1 MLRIEAGQTCS
12 LFDVVLPQRLRQL
25 PADLA
30 AIDQLLMEDKMLEPL
45 RAHWQKEV
53 EAGQI
58 KSASWGRPTISM
70 QAYVRLMVLKHRYGW
85 GYESLAKEVSD
96 SLHLRQFC
104 GIPLHEEVPDESTVR
119 KLTKRLGSEAV
130 NELSR
135 SLIKMATSERRI
147 RLRAM
152 RCDST
157 VVEADVKYPTDI
169 GLVGNA
175 IRVLV
180 RTAKKLVAQL
190 PEVTAKVRD
199 RGRAVQTRMR
209 TLSRAL
215 RRRSGDAKTAVERLT
230 TEAANRLRATVREA
244 KRVLDQAKQA
254 IEKTCLGSEF
264 GETATRLQQRLVAE
278 LEKFLPRA
286 ERVREQV
293 RLRFANEKIKDRL
306 VSMFDPDARPI
317 RKGKLSTPTQFGS
330 LVQVTELT
338 ANTKRGARGLL
349 LPATIQ
355 VGNPTENELLPGT
368 VAQLE
373 LIDAGSNLK
382 VAALDGGFTL
392 NATRQ
397 ALAGTGAEVFIV
409 GSKKN
414 SGSRRHQ
421 RRLARY
427 RVGAEGRISHLKRG
441 YGLRRSRLKGEAG
454 VQTWTAWAFLAY
466 NLHTAAALPTR
477 K

>member
-1 MLRIEAGQTCS
+1 MLRTEAGQTCS
-12 LFDVVLPQRLRQL
+12 LFDLALPQRLRQL

-30 AIDQLLMEDKMLEPL
+30 AIDQLLADDKMLEPL
-45 RAHWQKEV
+45 RAHWKKEV

-58 KSASWGRPTISM
+58 KSAHWGRPTISM
-70 QAYVRLMVLKHRYGW
+70 QVYVRLMVLKHRYGW
-85 GYESLAKEVSD
+85 GYESLAKEVND

-119 KLTKRLGSEAV
+119 KLSKRLGSEVV

-135 SLIKMATSERRI
+135 WLLNKASSQRRI

-169 GLVGNA
+169 GLVGDA
-175 IRVLV
+175 VRVLT
-180 RTAKKLVAQL
+180 RTAKRLAAQL
-190 PEVTAKVRD
+190 PEVIARVRD
-199 RGRAVQTRMR
+199 RSRAVQTRTRSLGR
-209 TLSRAL
+209 TL
-215 RRRSGDAKTAVERLT
+215 RRRNGDAKPEVERLT
-230 TEAANRLRATVREA
+230 TEAAHRLRATVREA
-244 KRVLDQAKQA
+244 KKVLDQAQQA
-254 IEKTCLGSEF
+254 IEKVGVECGQ
-264 GETATRLQQRLVAE
+264 TATRLQRRLVAE

-286 ERVREQV
+286 ERVLEQV
-293 RLRFANEKIKDRL
+293 RQRFANEKIKDRL

-330 LVQVTELT
+330 VVQVTELT

-349 LPATIQ
+349 LPPTMQ
-355 VGNPTENELLPGT
+355 VGNPTENELLPQSL
-368 VAQLE
+368 AQLE
-373 LIDAGSNLK
+373 LIDAASHLK
-382 VAALDGGFTL
+382 VAAVDGGFTV
-392 NATRQ
+392 NATKE

-454 VQTWTAWAFLAY
+454 VRTWIAWAFLTY
-466 NLHTAAALPTR
+466 NLHIAAALPAR

>member
-1 MLRIEAGQTCS
+1 MLRT
-12 LFDVVLPQRLRQL
+12 
-25 PADLA
+25 
-30 AIDQLLMEDKMLEPL
+30 
-45 RAHWQKEV
+45 

-58 KSASWGRPTISM
+58 RGLFDLALPDPLRNLPPDLAQMDELLNDDKMLAPFRAHWNQEVEYGLIISAHWGRPTIPM
-70 QAYVRLMVLKHRYGW
+70 PMYVRLMVLKHRYGW
-85 GYESLAKEVSD
+85 GYEVLVREVSD
-96 SLHLRQFC
+96 SLHLRHFC
-104 GIPLHEEVPDESTVR
+104 GIPLHEAVPDESTVR
-119 KLTKRLGSEAV
+119 KLTKRLGHGAV
-130 NELSR
+130 DELIG
-135 SLIKMATSERRI
+135 SLINKATGERWI

-169 GLVGNA
+169 GLVGDA
-175 IRVLV
+175 VRVLT

-209 TLSRAL
+209 TLSRTL
-215 RRRSGDAKTAVERLT
+215 RRRSGEAQKEVERLT
-230 TEAANRLRATVREA
+230 TEAAVRLRATVREA
-244 KRVLDQAKQA
+244 KKVVEQAKRA
-254 IEKTCLGSEF
+254 IVEIGAELGEQ
-264 GETATRLQQRLVAE
+264 ATRLEQSLVAE

-286 ERVREQV
+286 ERVLEQV
-293 RLRFANEKIKDRL
+293 RQRFAQEKIKDRL

-317 RKGKLSTPTQFGS
+317 RKGKLSSPTQFGS
-330 LVQVTELT
+330 VVQVTELT

-349 LPATIQ
+349 LPPTMR
-355 VGNPTENELLPGT
+355 VGNPSENELLPNT
-368 VAQLE
+368 AAQLE
-373 LIDAGSNLK
+373 LIDGASKLK
-382 VAALDGGFTL
+382 VAAVDSGFTL

-454 VQTWTAWAFLAY
+454 VRIWMAWAFLAY
-466 NLHTAAALPTR
+466 NLHTAAVLPAR

>member
-175 IRVLV
+175 VRVLV

-199 RGRAVQTRMR
+199 RGRASPNPDAYPEPGSAPPQWRR
-209 TLSRAL
+209 QDGSRASNHRGGQSPVSHRPRGQEGPRPGQASDRKDVSTFGV
-215 RRRSGDAKTAVERLT
+215 RRDGDPPP
-230 TEAANRLRATVREA
+230 AA
-244 KRVLDQAKQA
+244 
-254 IEKTCLGSEF
+254 
-264 GETATRLQQRLVAE
+264 
-278 LEKFLPRA
+278 
-286 ERVREQV
+286 
-293 RLRFANEKIKDRL
+293 
-306 VSMFDPDARPI
+306 
-317 RKGKLSTPTQFGS
+317 
-330 LVQVTELT
+330 
-338 ANTKRGARGLL
+338 
-349 LPATIQ
+349 
-355 VGNPTENELLPGT
+355 PG
-368 VAQLE
+368 
-373 LIDAGSNLK
+373 
-382 VAALDGGFTL
+382 
-392 NATRQ
+392 R
-397 ALAGTGAEVFIV
+397 
-409 GSKKN
+409 
-414 SGSRRHQ
+414 
-421 RRLARY
+421 
-427 RVGAEGRISHLKRG
+427 
-441 YGLRRSRLKGEAG
+441 
-454 VQTWTAWAFLAY
+454 
-466 NLHTAAALPTR
+466 
-477 K
+477 

>member
-199 RGRAVQTRMR
+199 RGRAVQTLMR

-215 RRRSGDAKTAVERLT
+215 RRRSGDAKTEVEHHRGGQSPASHRPRGQEGPRPGQASDRKDVST
-230 TEAANRLRATVREA
+230 FGVRQDGDPPPAA
-244 KRVLDQAKQA
+244 
-254 IEKTCLGSEF
+254 
-264 GETATRLQQRLVAE
+264 
-278 LEKFLPRA
+278 
-286 ERVREQV
+286 
-293 RLRFANEKIKDRL
+293 
-306 VSMFDPDARPI
+306 
-317 RKGKLSTPTQFGS
+317 
-330 LVQVTELT
+330 
-338 ANTKRGARGLL
+338 
-349 LPATIQ
+349 
-355 VGNPTENELLPGT
+355 PG
-368 VAQLE
+368 
-373 LIDAGSNLK
+373 
-382 VAALDGGFTL
+382 
-392 NATRQ
+392 R
-397 ALAGTGAEVFIV
+397 
-409 GSKKN
+409 
-414 SGSRRHQ
+414 
-421 RRLARY
+421 
-427 RVGAEGRISHLKRG
+427 
-441 YGLRRSRLKGEAG
+441 
-454 VQTWTAWAFLAY
+454 
-466 NLHTAAALPTR
+466 
-477 K
+477 